1 MGPIVA
7 AASNPSF
14 VFFLSATMLGVGASA
29 LIVRIAKPSISVP
42 SIVLFRRITYA
53 LFIAYLLVTFHF
65 FWLIIWVVLGSG
77 AESRHIRNTD
87 RNLLVVLGVVL
98 LLQGTV
104 GVLDEAGIV
113 YMRPAVL
120 ITAGFLMLIGLI
132 WAAFVESKK
141 EYPIQKEETTSERNH

>member
-1 MGPIVA
+1 
-7 AASNPSF
+7 
-14 VFFLSATMLGVGASA
+14 MLGVGASA

-42 SIVLFRRITYA
+42 SIVLFRRIIYA